1 MLKNTLSAVT
11 WLCIFIMVFVSHP
24 AWPQKPL
31 KRKTPGQLK
40 VATCCEEAKELK
52 AQIANL
58 TSLLSELSKKQERD
72 WVSVVMQVMELE
84 SSTKRMES
92 RLTDAESKYSEMN
105 NQIDIMQLQAAQ
117 TVTQTSADAIYDC
130 SSLYQKNYRISGV
143 YKLPP
148 DDFLGSPELEVRCS
162 VIWRRQ
168 VAAGPSFRD
177 GRAALSPSTGTG
189 SSTSRALAASV
200 GTSGWGTNTSTGCP
214 DGRPGYVWRWRT
226 GRAACAMRSTAA
238 SSWATNSTATA
249 SSWGTTVATW
259 ATTPCST
266 TTTRPSAPRTRTT
279 TTA

>member
-92 RLTDAESKYSEMN
+92 RLRDAESKYSEMN

-117 TVTQTSADAIYDC
+117 TVTQTSAGKENM
-130 SSLYQKNYRISGV
+130 SSRY
-143 YKLPP
+143 
-148 DDFLGSPELEVRCS
+148 
-162 VIWRRQ
+162 
-168 VAAGPSFRD
+168 PS
-177 GRAALSPSTGTG
+177 
-189 SSTSRALAASV
+189 SS
-200 GTSGWGTNTSTGCP
+200 CP
-214 DGRPGYVWRWRT
+214 
-226 GRAACAMRSTAA
+226 
-238 SSWATNSTATA
+238 NH
-249 SSWGTTVATW
+249 
-259 ATTPCST
+259 
-266 TTTRPSAPRTRTT
+266 
-279 TTA
+279 